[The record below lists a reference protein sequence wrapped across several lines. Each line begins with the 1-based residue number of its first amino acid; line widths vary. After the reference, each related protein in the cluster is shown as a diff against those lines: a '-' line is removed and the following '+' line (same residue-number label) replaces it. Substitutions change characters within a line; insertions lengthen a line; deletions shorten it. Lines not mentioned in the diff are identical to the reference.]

1 MTDSTSST
9 PGPDAPQDG
18 PPEDTAPE
26 DTAPES
32 DRTSFDTSEVFPDMV
47 AYGKELLD
55 RVSDRM
61 AEMTPKIR
69 EKGYDADQWVADVEW
84 FLDNVKSDAVRA
96 AKYWR
101 ERFPVE

>member
-1 MTDSTSST
+1 MTDTTSST
-9 PGPDAPQDG
+9 PGPDAPDEAQD
-18 PPEDTAPE
+18 EAP
-26 DTAPES
+26 AS
-32 DRTSFDTSEVFPDMV
+32 GRSSFDTSELFPDLA

-61 AEMTPKIR
+61 AETAPKIR

-84 FLDNVKSDAVRA
+84 FWENVKNDAVRA

>member
-1 MTDSTSST
+1 MTDTSST
-9 PGPDAPQDG
+9 PNPDVPQADAPENG
-18 PPEDTAPE
+18 RTA
-26 DTAPES
+26 
-32 DRTSFDTSEVFPDMV
+32 FDTSELVPDMV

-61 AEMTPKIR
+61 ADTSADIR
-69 EKGYDADQWVADVEW
+69 EKGYNADQWVSDVEW
-84 FLDNVKSDAVRA
+84 FWDNVKNDAVRA